1 MKIGLDVSGK
11 EAVRQYTSIPESP
24 NFSKSEKA
32 GAVRL
37 DIAGMYTDVNA
48 YGVHGRTAEDL
59 KALASEI
66 DVATARDYMTVMSN
80 TMSGEDYKKAM
91 EEGFDPA
98 EMDPES
104 RETIMDHIKAVM
116 AASGQMVAGFNDD
129 LSEEKLK
136 NITGRDIDTDSIRN
150 ALKEADLPDTPDNLK
165 KIGEAVSMMAEIDE
179 LAEGSIK
186 YMVEN
191 DLEPTVGN
199 IYTST
204 FSASGDG
211 NRQARG
217 YYGEDMPGYLSR
229 KADNVDWESMKP
241 QVEKAVEQMDIEDIP
256 VEKRLDE
263 ARWLLEKGIPV
274 TEEKIETL
282 NDIRSVVFPVS
293 ARTVVTASIRAIAE
307 GLSPKDANLSPSY
320 KSVYEQAY
328 DLRSR
333 LIGSEIG
340 REEARLKMSVDAN
353 IRLIRSGISI
363 DTDSI
368 EDVISALRK
377 EETELFENLLGKDSG
392 PEDNDVSGDG
402 RTGTTVMSVEKRLE
416 IFTSTTQAVREIPSM
431 PAALIGRVATEDNG
445 RFTLGRAHSVG
456 IDYKARF
463 EAASQTY
470 EALGTEV
477 RRDLGDSITK
487 AFRNVDDILKDLGLD
502 VNESNQRAVRILGY
516 NSIIINEEEIRRV
529 KIADEKLTG
538 VIKALTPGKTLA
550 LIREGVNPLDMD
562 IDELV
567 NHISE
572 LDHDPKREAE
582 KYSKFL
588 YKLEK
593 AGGISEEER
602 SSYIGIYRMLNSLE
616 RSDHAALGRI
626 LDSKTDMTFG
636 NLLTALRSSKRNIDA
651 GIDDGFGMLTDSV
664 KRGTSITDQI
674 EAAFT
679 GRLTQGRTEQLE
691 EDYIREN
698 MEQLRQTRNADD
710 AVFNELLENGVKITP
725 NNIMAEEQFLASQ
738 NDLFRNL
745 RAYARRTDKRTG
757 EDEAR
762 LEKALDKA
770 AEDTVDSMED
780 KESALE
786 AYRSLTQTMTETLRQ
801 MTDHG
806 ADSYVDIKSISLMY
820 KQISLASG
828 YAEAENYHIPAMID
842 GKLTDINLKL
852 IHGEET
858 GLVNAKMETEA
869 FGRVHS
875 QIRIKNNSV
884 EISFYAESRQYLDA
898 LKPSGEHL
906 AERMKSLGYE
916 DTDLRFLLGDTGRSL
931 KGRGVNA
938 DKNSEV
944 VSTKALYDIA
954 KEFIQV
960 IRDNGGNL

>member
-24 NFSKSEKA
+24 NLSKSEKA

-59 KALASEI
+59 KAEASKI

-91 EEGFDPA
+91 EEGFDPS

-116 AASGQMVAGFNDD
+116 AESGQVVAGFNDD

-136 NITGRDIDTDSIRN
+136 NITGRDIDTDSIKN
-150 ALKEADLPDTPDNLK
+150 ALREADLPDTPDNVK
-165 KIGEAVSMMAEIDE
+165 KIGEAVSMMAEIDA
-179 LAEGSIK
+179 LADGSIK

-217 YYGEDMPGYLSR
+217 YYGEDMPGYLAR

-241 QVEKAVEQMDIEDIP
+241 QVEKAIEQMDIDDIP
-256 VEKRLDE
+256 AEKRMDE
-263 ARWLLEKGIPV
+263 ARWLLEKGIPI
-274 TEEKIETL
+274 TEEKLETL
-282 NDIRSVVFPVS
+282 NDIRSIDFPVS
-293 ARTVVTASIRAIAE
+293 ARTVVSASIRAIAE
-307 GLSPKDANLSPSY
+307 GLSPKEANLSPSY

-328 DLRSR
+328 DLKSK
-333 LIGSEIG
+333 LIESKIG
-340 REEARLKMSVDAN
+340 REEARLKMSVDAK
-353 IRLIRSGISI
+353 IRLVRSGISI

-368 EDVISALRK
+368 EDVISALKK
-377 EETELFENLLGKDSG
+377 EETELFENLLGKDKKTEG
-392 PEDNDVSGDG
+392 EDIAEDG
-402 RTGTTVMSVEKRLE
+402 RTVMSTEKRLE
-416 IFTSTTQAVREIPSM
+416 IFASTTQVVREIPSM

-445 RFTLGRAHSVG
+445 RFTLGRAHSIGV
-456 IDYKARF
+456 DYKARF

-470 EALGTEV
+470 EAVGTEV

-487 AFRNVDDILKDLGLD
+487 AFRNVDDILKNLGLD

-516 NSIIINEEEIRRV
+516 NSMVINEEEIRRV

-602 SSYIGIYRMLNSLE
+602 TSYIGIYRMLNSIE
-616 RSDHAALGRI
+616 RNDHAALGRI
-626 LDSKTDMTFG
+626 LDSEADMTFG
-636 NLLTALRSSKRNIDA
+636 NLLTALRSSRKNIDA
-651 GIDDGFGMLTDSV
+651 GIDDGFGMLADSV

-679 GRLTQGRTEQLE
+679 GRLPQTQAGQLE
-691 EDYIREN
+691 EDFIREN
-698 MEQLRQTRNADD
+698 IEQLRQTRNADD
-710 AVFNELLENGVKITP
+710 AVYAELLENGAEITP

-745 RAYARRTDKRTG
+745 RAYARRTDRRTEDG
-757 EDEAR
+757 EGKLTE
-762 LEKALDKA
+762 ALDKA
-770 AEDTVDSMED
+770 VSDTVDSMDD
-780 KESALE
+780 KDSALE
-786 AYRSLTQTMTETLRQ
+786 AYRSLTQTMTDTLRQ
-801 MTDHG
+801 MTDRG
-806 ADSYVDIKSISLMY
+806 ADTYVDIKSISLMY

-852 IHGEET
+852 LHGAET
-858 GLVNAKMETEA
+858 GLVSASMETEA
-869 FGRVHS
+869 FGRVQS
-875 QIRIKNNSV
+875 QIRVKNTSV
-884 EISFYAESRQYLDA
+884 EISFYAESRQNLDA
-898 LKPSGEHL
+898 LKPSGEIL
-906 AERMKSLGYE
+906 TERMKSLGYE
-916 DTDLRFLLGDTGRSL
+916 DTDVRFLLGDPGRSL

-938 DKNSEV
+938 DKNSEA